1 MIRVVKQKLTT
12 YMFNVQRD
20 KTFKHDKT
28 FKRDNTYNLTTII
41 NMTTIIKMT
50 LEYKTEPLL

>member
-1 MIRVVKQKLTT
+1 MLYFLNPEKNLYIIDHKKMIRVVKQKLTT

-28 FKRDNTYNLTTII
+28 FKRDHYC
-41 NMTTIIKMT
+41 KY
-50 LEYKTEPLL
+50 EHY